1 MQEIQNKWIAN
12 NLNRYWQATI
22 STAVP
27 YFLVLISVSML
38 FTFANFSHRLRQIEL
53 KIIQM
58 IPKQILA
65 TAHHHQSKISFR
77 KDRFHILVSVIF
89 AKISHAKM
97 ALITDYTVLH
107 EWMIEEI
114 GTHTRK
120 NDKILSTTALIVI
133 IVINLW

>member
-1 MQEIQNKWIAN
+1 
-12 NLNRYWQATI
+12 
-22 STAVP
+22 
-27 YFLVLISVSML
+27 ML

-65 TAHHHQSKISFR
+65 TAHHRQSKISFR
-77 KDRFHILVSVIF
+77 KERFQILVSAIF

-107 EWMIEEI
+107 E
-114 GTHTRK
+114 
-120 NDKILSTTALIVI
+120 
-133 IVINLW
+133 